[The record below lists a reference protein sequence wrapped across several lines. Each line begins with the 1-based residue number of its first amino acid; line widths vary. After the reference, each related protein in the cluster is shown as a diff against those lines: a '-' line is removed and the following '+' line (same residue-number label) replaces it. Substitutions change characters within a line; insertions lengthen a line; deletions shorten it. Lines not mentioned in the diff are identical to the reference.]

1 MMNKKRW
8 DVGTSK
14 GVPEIIIVLV
24 AGVKL
29 FKQKSNDALIV
40 FPKIVISCS
49 NEEM

>member
-1 MMNKKRW
+1 MW
-8 DVGTSK
+8 DLG
-14 GVPEIIIVLV
+14 GVEKIITILV